1 MSRSLVHDWE
11 QKRRLLSTS
20 FSFPFL
26 TDQLTSDDFQ
36 TEFSNIMK
44 VTCLTG
50 FNFDYPEYGKWP
62 SSLTFLC
69 VWVSECVSIRGCF
82 NIKYVLNREVV
93 LSAAHRR
100 WEFTATFIY
109 NCATSPEKMAVFN
122 TITLSLNPVFFF
134 SYFTRASQEGEN
146 LSRLLSF

>member
-26 TDQLTSDDFQ
+26 TVQLTSDDFQ

-69 VWVSECVSIRGCF
+69 EWVSECVSIRGCF

-93 LSAAHRR
+93 LSAAYRR
-100 WEFTATFIY
+100 WEFTVPLFITVQQALRRWQ
-109 NCATSPEKMAVFN
+109 CL
-122 TITLSLNPVFFF
+122 IRSLCPWIPCFTFFF
-134 SYFTRASQEGEN
+134 LLYSCLSGGGE
-146 LSRLLSF
+146 FK